1 MYFVSLQWY
10 KKAPEFRSK
19 TQHATHLQD
28 PHHSCQTTTSFTMV
42 AILGHLTRV
51 IAGIPVPN
59 SPIVNATIAYAHDNL
74 PTLTYNHVM
83 RTWLNGQAIINNLPA
98 ANISMVDQEV
108 FAVAAILH
116 DMGWSVVQESRKN
129 GTPGVPANLALG
141 ARSPA

>member
-1 MYFVSLQWY
+1 
-10 KKAPEFRSK
+10 
-19 TQHATHLQD
+19 
-28 PHHSCQTTTSFTMV
+28 MV

-116 DMGWSVVQESRKN
+116 DMGWSVVIQESRKIAYQECQL
-129 GTPGVPANLALG
+129 TWL
-141 ARSPA
+141 